1 MKYLKTYE
9 KYNTSRIV
17 KCNWCDW
24 FGEEDELFYI
34 SYTQVCPNCKTDN
47 YLMDVEIDDD
57 FYEYIKNHKPQ
68 YINKDDYD
76 NAYDYY
82 KALYP
87 LYFDTKKYNL

>member
-1 MKYLKTYE
+1 M
-9 KYNTSRIV
+9 
-17 KCNWCDW
+17 CDW
-24 FGEEDELFYI
+24 FGEEDELSFLG
-34 SYTQVCPNCKTDN
+34 YTQVCPNCKTDN
-47 YLMDVEIDDD
+47 YLMDVEMFDDD

-68 YINKDDYD
+68 PYINEDDYD

>member
-1 MKYLKTYE
+1 
-9 KYNTSRIV
+9 
-17 KCNWCDW
+17 
-24 FGEEDELFYI
+24 
-34 SYTQVCPNCKTDN
+34 
-47 YLMDVEIDDD
+47 MDVEMFDDD

-68 YINKDDYD
+68 PYINEDDYD